1 VTPLQ
6 EINMTRIIR
15 GKIRLGLPAALAA
28 GAIFAAVL
36 AITAFPGSANANDRD
51 RGGHRDYHRGGGWGG
66 GYYRAPPVVYG
77 TPYYA
82 PPVVYGPGF
91 GINLNI
97 R

>member
-1 VTPLQ
+1 
-6 EINMTRIIR
+6 MTRIFL
-15 GKIRLGLPAALAA
+15 GKTKRRLPVALAA
-28 GAIFAAVL
+28 GVIFAAIFA
-36 AITAFPGSANANDRD
+36 ITAVSGSANANDRD
-51 RGGHRDYHRGGGWGG
+51 RGGHRDDHRGGGWGG

-82 PPVVYGPGF
+82 PPIVYGPGF